1 MNVNRRQEARLP
13 LNFAAEVIAGGNGP
27 ADADDL
33 SFRLVEVS
41 AGRIG
46 NQPPIRRQRVRTDGG
61 ARGYSP
67 SVTEYQTIEFDQS
80 GRVARITLHR
90 PDAANGLNDTM
101 ARELADAARRC
112 DTEATKVVVLTG
124 SGRFFCAGGDLKAFA
139 TAPSRGRFIKG
150 VADDLHRAIST
161 FARMDAVVIIA
172 VNGVAAGAGF
182 SLAVTGDL
190 VLAAESASFTMA
202 YTRAGLSPD
211 GSSSY
216 YLPRLIG
223 IAKTKE
229 LMLTNRTL
237 SAHEASQWGLVTEVV
252 SDAELAARTDELA
265 AQMAATARE
274 SNGAVKALLLSSFAS
289 GIEEQMEL
297 EGRLIAGRAESADG
311 REGIDAFL
319 QKRKAEFA

>member
-1 MNVNRRQEARLP
+1 M
-13 LNFAAEVIAGGNGP
+13 
-27 ADADDL
+27 
-33 SFRLVEVS
+33 
-41 AGRIG
+41 
-46 NQPPIRRQRVRTDGG
+46 
-61 ARGYSP
+61 
-67 SVTEYQTIEFDQS
+67 TEYETIKIEQS
-80 GRVARITLHR
+80 GPITRITLNR
-90 PDAANGLNDTM
+90 PDAANGMNDTM
-101 ARELADAARRC
+101 TRELAHAAARC
-112 DTEATKVVVLTG
+112 DTEATKVVVITG
-124 SGRFFCAGGDLKAFA
+124 SGRFFCAGGDLKSFA

-161 FARMDAVVIIA
+161 FARMDAVLIVA

-223 IAKTKE
+223 ITRTKE

-237 SAHEASQWGLVTEVV
+237 PAQEASQWGLVTEVV
-252 SDAELAARTDELA
+252 ADAELAERTNQLA
-265 AQMAATARE
+265 DQMAATARQ
-274 SNGAVKALLLSSFAS
+274 STGGVKALMLGTFKNGL
-289 GIEEQMEL
+289 EEQMEL
-297 EGRLIAGRAESADG
+297 EGRLIAERAESADG

-319 QKRKAEFA
+319 GKRKAEFA

>member
-1 MNVNRRQEARLP
+1 MA
-13 LNFAAEVIAGGNGP
+13 
-27 ADADDL
+27 
-33 SFRLVEVS
+33 
-41 AGRIG
+41 
-46 NQPPIRRQRVRTDGG
+46 
-61 ARGYSP
+61 
-67 SVTEYQTIEFDQS
+67 EYQTIRFEQS
-80 GRVARITLHR
+80 GAVARITLNR
-90 PDAANGLNDTM
+90 PDAANGMNDTM
-101 ARELADAARRC
+101 TRELADAARRC

-124 SGRFFCAGGDLKAFA
+124 SGRFFCAGGDLKSFA
-139 TAPSRGRFIKG
+139 AAPSRGRFIKG

-161 FARMDAVVIIA
+161 FARMDAVLIIA

-223 IAKTKE
+223 ITKTKE

-237 SAHEASQWGLVTEVV
+237 SAAEASQWGLVTEVV
-252 SDAELAARTDELA
+252 PDAELVARTERLA
-265 AQMAATARE
+265 DQMAATASG
-274 SNGAVKALLLSSFAS
+274 SNGGVKALMLSTFSS
-289 GIEEQMEL
+289 GLEEQMEL
-297 EGRLIAGRAESADG
+297 EGRLIAARAESADG

-319 QKRKAEFA
+319 EKRKAEFA

>member
-1 MNVNRRQEARLP
+1 
-13 LNFAAEVIAGGNGP
+13 
-27 ADADDL
+27 
-33 SFRLVEVS
+33 
-41 AGRIG
+41 
-46 NQPPIRRQRVRTDGG
+46 
-61 ARGYSP
+61 
-67 SVTEYQTIEFDQS
+67 VTEYETIKFEQS
-80 GRVARITLHR
+80 GPITRITLNR
-90 PDAANGLNDTM
+90 PDAANGMNDTM
-101 ARELADAARRC
+101 TRELAHAAARC

-124 SGRFFCAGGDLKAFA
+124 SGRFFCAGGDLKSFA

-150 VADDLHRAIST
+150 VADDLHRTIST
-161 FARMDAVVIIA
+161 FARMDAVFIIA

-223 IAKTKE
+223 ITKTRE

-237 SAHEASQWGLVTEVV
+237 PAQEAYQWGLVTEVV
-252 SDAELAARTDELA
+252 ADAELADRTNQLA
-265 AQMAATARE
+265 DQMAATARQ
-274 SNGAVKALLLSSFAS
+274 SNGAVKALLLGTFKN
-289 GIEEQMEL
+289 GLEEQMEL
-297 EGRLIAGRAESADG
+297 EGRLIAERAESADG

-319 QKRKAEFA
+319 EKRKAEFA

>member
-1 MNVNRRQEARLP
+1 MA
-13 LNFAAEVIAGGNGP
+13 
-27 ADADDL
+27 
-33 SFRLVEVS
+33 
-41 AGRIG
+41 
-46 NQPPIRRQRVRTDGG
+46 
-61 ARGYSP
+61 
-67 SVTEYQTIEFDQS
+67 EYQTIRFEQS
-80 GRVARITLHR
+80 GAVARITLNR
-90 PDAANGLNDTM
+90 PDAANGMNDTM
-101 ARELADAARRC
+101 TRELADAARRC

-124 SGRFFCAGGDLKAFA
+124 SGRFFCAGGDLKSFA
-139 TAPSRGRFIKG
+139 AAPSRGRFIKG

-161 FARMDAVVIIA
+161 FARMDAVLIIA

-223 IAKTKE
+223 TTKTKE

-237 SAHEASQWGLVTEVV
+237 SAAEASRWGLVTEVV
-252 SDAELAARTDELA
+252 PDAELVVRTAQLA
-265 AQMAATARE
+265 DQMAATASG
-274 SNGAVKALLLSSFAS
+274 SNGGVKALMLSTFSS
-289 GIEEQMEL
+289 GLEEQMEL
-297 EGRLIAGRAESADG
+297 EGRLIAARAESADG

-319 QKRKAEFA
+319 EKRKAEFA